1 MITTIRSVNPIEG
14 HQPGGGS
21 PGNTASLLV
30 PGEVVEAT
38 VVHAQDTGSLVIL
51 VKGIP
56 IEATSQV
63 GRLQVGQVLQARVE
77 QGDGQIL
84 LRVGPQ
90 AQIPGTTLTVT
101 GQANAGDPVTTLLR
115 SLLPAGNSLVA
126 SLEKLVQTVRA
137 SAENGVI
144 SQQTVSGLADLVD
157 RLQLKPDQLS
167 ADAVRQSLQAVGL
180 DYEHAVSERV
190 AQGQSLGNVALPASL
205 KAWLLSAVA
214 DQGSAV
220 AVRTLS
226 VDRLLQGLKT
236 ALRQGVAP
244 DQIEDQL
251 LLLRERLNQGV
262 DASTGDRVT
271 QVLTRLLEQ
280 LPAQERSPG
289 FRQPTG
295 RPSLPHPSG
304 ESLSSLPARPGEPAP
319 SQTSGLASV
328 MVELLD
334 ALQEAGGKQS
344 LEAVMISRLTRS
356 IKELLTGG
364 DEADL
369 LERQLSLLHER
380 VATATQPETLVKAK
394 QEVQA
399 LFVAL
404 DRAEA
409 RSGDPVLL
417 ATAKSRLAM
426 ILSDLS
432 KGQTSEQA
440 SPASLS
446 GWMREALEVLR
457 MIERTQVVNA
467 MNAQNGQ
474 PLVFELPLGFPGA
487 SFVRVHVERRDEG
500 GGTSRERDLRPYRV
514 VTMLDVEHIGA
525 IRVDALFTGKQVSAR
540 VFVDRPEVERVVTAM
555 LPILHAGL
563 SAQGFTVEGLSASVA
578 ESRSVKGEDLAAKAV
593 PQRRLVNL
601 TA

>member
-30 PGEVVEAT
+30 PGEAVEAT

-126 SLEKLVQTVRA
+126 SLEKLVRTVRA

-144 SQQTVSGLADLVD
+144 SPQTVSGLADLVD

-167 ADAVRQSLQAVGL
+167 ADAVRQALQAVGL
-180 DYEHAVSERV
+180 DYEHAVSARV
-190 AQGQSLGNVALPASL
+190 AQGHSLGNVALPASL

-214 DQGSAV
+214 EQGSAV

-236 ALRQGVAP
+236 AFGQGAAP
-244 DQIEDQL
+244 DQIEAQL

-280 LPAQERSPG
+280 LPAQERAPG
-289 FRQPTG
+289 LRPPTG
-295 RPSLPHPSG
+295 RPALPHPSG
-304 ESLSSLPARPGEPAP
+304 ESPSSLPARPGEPAP

-328 MVELLD
+328 MGELLD
-334 ALQEAGGKQS
+334 ALQEAGGTQS
-344 LEAVMISRLTRS
+344 LEAVTISRLTRS

-364 DEADL
+364 GEADQ

-380 VATATQPETLVKAK
+380 VVTATQPETLVKAK

-404 DRAEA
+404 DRTEA
-409 RSGDPVLL
+409 RPGDPALS

-426 ILSDLS
+426 ILGDLS
-432 KGQTSEQA
+432 KGQTAEPA

-446 GWMREALEVLR
+446 GYLREAHEVLR

-474 PLVFELPLGFPGA
+474 PFVFELPLGFSGA
-487 SFVRVHVERRDEG
+487 SFVRVHVERREEG
-500 GGTSRERDLRPYRV
+500 VETSSERGPRPYRV
-514 VTMLDVEHIGA
+514 VTMLEVEHIGA

-540 VFVDRPEVERVVTAM
+540 VFVDRQEVERVVTAM
-555 LPILHAGL
+555 LPILHEGL
-563 SAQGFTVEGLSASVA
+563 SAKGFTVEGLSASVA
-578 ESRSVKGEDLAAKAV
+578 ESRRVKGEDLAAKAV

>member
-1 MITTIRSVNPIEG
+1 MITTIRSVNPVEG
-14 HQPGGGS
+14 YQPGGGS
-21 PGNTASLLV
+21 PGNTTSFLV
-30 PGEVVEAT
+30 PGEAVEAT

-84 LRVGPQ
+84 RRVGPQ

-101 GQANAGDPVTTLLR
+101 GQANEGDPVTTLLR

-137 SAENGVI
+137 SAENGVVP
-144 SQQTVSGLADLVD
+144 QETVSGLADLVD

-167 ADAVRQSLQAVGL
+167 ADSVRQALQAVGL

-190 AQGQSLGNVALPASL
+190 AQGQPLGNVALPASL

-214 DQGSAV
+214 EQGSAV
-220 AVRTLS
+220 AVRTLP
-226 VDRLLQGLKT
+226 VDRLLEGLKT
-236 ALRQGVAP
+236 ALRQGAAP

-262 DASTGDRVT
+262 DASTADRVT

-289 FRQPTG
+289 VRQLTG
-295 RPSLPHPSG
+295 RRSLPHPSG
-304 ESLSSLPARPGEPAP
+304 ESLSSLPARPGEPLP

-328 MVELLD
+328 MGELLD
-334 ALQEAGGKQS
+334 ALQEAGGNQS
-344 LEAVMISRLTRS
+344 LEAVTINRLTRS
-356 IKELLTGG
+356 IKELLTRGG
-364 DEADL
+364 EADQ
-369 LERQLSLLHER
+369 LERQLTLLHER
-380 VATATQPETLVKAK
+380 VAAVTQPETLVKAK

-404 DRAEA
+404 DRVEA
-409 RSGDPVLL
+409 RPGDPVWL

-446 GWMREALEVLR
+446 GWMREAHEVLR

-487 SFVRVHVERRDEG
+487 SSVRVHVERRDEG
-500 GGTSRERDLRPYRV
+500 GGTSSELGSRPYRV

-525 IRVDALFTGKQVSAR
+525 IRVDALFTGKHVSAR

-563 SAQGFTVEGLSASVA
+563 SAKGFTVEGLSASVA
-578 ESRSVKGEDLAAKAV
+578 ETRSVKGEDLAVKAV
-593 PQRRLVNL
+593 PHRRLVNL